1 MDISA
6 LEDLSVNRV
15 LVENFLR
22 KVDAVDEAEY
32 GDAMREWNK
41 NLLILREKLV
51 NPSVD
56 VQRVVDGMQMYIQFH
71 PNWDVEST
79 LERIHFDVQ
88 RLRHLLIDRSASSHL
103 AFSAQSPGL

>member
-6 LEDLSVNRV
+6 LEDLSVKRV

-32 GDAMREWNK
+32 GDAM
-41 NLLILREKLV
+41 
-51 NPSVD
+51 
-56 VQRVVDGMQMYIQFH
+56 RVVDGMQMYIQFH